1 MSEVLNDEITSKN
14 DISKDG
20 LESLSNKEKEYS
32 QQNESFESQNSS
44 TYDSNNN
51 DIGNYQGIKSDIIE
65 KNECSDD
72 SFENNQTQKRKHS
85 APSETEKFFLN
96 FMKIERETRGA
107 YFNKLL
113 LKGFLNLE
121 NRESNM
127 KTNRIFIFDW
137 DDTLLCTT
145 VLSPGGYFDDNRVIL
160 PGRLKKIKHLE
171 SLVKKLLT
179 IATEKGDTYIITNSE
194 QGWVEYSCKRFF
206 PNVYDLL
213 SKIKIISARALY
225 EKKYPNNYKT
235 WKNMAFND
243 IIKNY
248 DLNIPSNVICMGD
261 STYEMEAAHALS
273 NKFQDGFIKAIKF
286 KELPRVDELIS
297 QLNLILEKFD
307 FIYSACKNWTITIDK
322 KRKNSNV

>member
-1 MSEVLNDEITSKN
+1 MSEALNDENNSKN
-14 DISKDG
+14 DIIKDDIETI
-20 LESLSNKEKEYS
+20 LNKEKEGKGRK
-32 QQNESFESQNSS
+32 ESFESQNSS
-44 TYDSNNN
+44 TSDSN
-51 DIGNYQGIKSDIIE
+51 DLGNYQGIKSDIIV
-65 KNECSDD
+65 KNECDD
-72 SFENNQTQKRKHS
+72 ESFEDNQTQKRKHS

-121 NRESNM
+121 SRDNIM

-145 VLSPGGYFDDNRVIL
+145 VLSPGGYFDDSRVIL
-160 PGRLKKIKHLE
+160 PGKLKKIKHLE
-171 SLVKKLLT
+171 SLVQKLLT
-179 IATEKGDTYIITNSE
+179 NATEKGDTYIITNSE

-206 PNVYDLL
+206 PNVYNLL

-225 EKKYPNNYKT
+225 DKKYPNNYKT

-248 DLNIPSNVICMGD
+248 DLCLPSNIICMGD
-261 STYEMEAAHALS
+261 STYEMEAAHGLA
-273 NKFQDGFIKAIKF
+273 NKFKDGYIKAIKF
-286 KELPRVDELIS
+286 KELPKVDELIS
-297 QLNLILEKFD
+297 QLNLILDKFD

-322 KRKNSNV
+322 KKKK

>member
-14 DISKDG
+14 NISKDG

-44 TYDSNNN
+44 TSDSNNN
-51 DIGNYQGIKSDIIE
+51 DLGNYQGIKSDIIE

-179 IATEKGDTYIITNSE
+179 NATEKGDTYIITNSE

-322 KRKNSNV
+322 KRKNSNI

>member
-1 MSEVLNDEITSKN
+1 MSEAINDENNSKN
-14 DISKDG
+14 DIIKDDIETI
-20 LESLSNKEKEYS
+20 LNKEKEGKGRK
-32 QQNESFESQNSS
+32 ESFESQNSTTS
-44 TYDSNNN
+44 DSN
-51 DIGNYQGIKSDIIE
+51 DLGNYQGIKSDIIV
-65 KNECSDD
+65 KNECDD
-72 SFENNQTQKRKHS
+72 ESFEDNQTQKRKHS

-121 NRESNM
+121 SRDNIM

-145 VLSPGGYFDDNRVIL
+145 VLSPGGYFDDSRVIL
-160 PGRLKKIKHLE
+160 PGKLKKIKHLE
-171 SLVKKLLT
+171 SLVQKLLT
-179 IATEKGDTYIITNSE
+179 NATEKGDTYIITNSE

-206 PNVYDLL
+206 PNVYNLL

-225 EKKYPNNYKT
+225 DKKYPNNYKT

-248 DLNIPSNVICMGD
+248 DLCLPSNIICMGD
-261 STYEMEAAHALS
+261 STYEMEAAHGLA
-273 NKFQDGFIKAIKF
+273 NKFKDGYIKAIKF
-286 KELPRVDELIS
+286 KELPKVDELIS
-297 QLNLILEKFD
+297 QLNLILDKFD

-322 KRKNSNV
+322 KKKK

>member
-14 DISKDG
+14 NISKDG

-44 TYDSNNN
+44 TSDSNNN
-51 DIGNYQGIKSDIIE
+51 DLGNYQGIKSDIIE

-145 VLSPGGYFDDNRVIL
+145 VLSPGGYFDDSRVIL

-179 IATEKGDTYIITNSE
+179 NATEKGDTYIITNSE

-235 WKNMAFND
+235 WKNMAFNN
-243 IIKNY
+243 IIKKY
-248 DLNIPSNVICMGD
+248 ELNIPSNIICMGD

>member
-145 VLSPGGYFDDNRVIL
+145 VLSPGGYFDDSRVIL

-273 NKFQDGFIKAIKF
+273 NKFRDGFIKAIKF

>member
-1 MSEVLNDEITSKN
+1 MSEVLNSEINSKN
-14 DISKDG
+14 DIIKDDI
-20 LESLSNKEKEYS
+20 ETSLSKEKECKDRK
-32 QQNESFESQNSS
+32 ESFESQTS
-44 TYDSNNN
+44 TTTDSN
-51 DIGNYQGIKSDIIE
+51 DSGNYQGIKSDIIV
-65 KNECSDD
+65 KNECDD
-72 SFENNQTQKRKHS
+72 ESFEGNQTQKRKHS

-121 NRESNM
+121 SREKNM
-127 KTNRIFIFDW
+127 KANRIFIFDW

-145 VLSPGGYFDDNRVIL
+145 VLSPGGYFDDSRVIL
-160 PGRLKKIKHLE
+160 PGKLKKIKHLE
-171 SLVKKLLT
+171 SLVQKLLT
-179 IATEKGDTYIITNSE
+179 NATEKGDVYIITNSE
-194 QGWVEYSCKRFF
+194 EGWVEYSCKRFF
-206 PNVYDLL
+206 PNVYNLL

-225 EKKYPNNYKT
+225 DKKYPNNYKT

-248 DLNIPSNVICMGD
+248 NLSLPSNIICMGD
-261 STYEMEAAHALS
+261 SSYEMEAAHGLA
-273 NKFQDGFIKAIKF
+273 NKFKDGYIKAIKF

-297 QLNLILEKFD
+297 QLNLILDKFD

-322 KRKNSNV
+322 KKKK

>member
-1 MSEVLNDEITSKN
+1 MSEAINDENNSKN
-14 DISKDG
+14 DIIKDDIETI
-20 LESLSNKEKEYS
+20 LNKEKEGKGRK
-32 QQNESFESQNSS
+32 ESFESQNSTTS
-44 TYDSNNN
+44 DSN
-51 DIGNYQGIKSDIIE
+51 DLGSYQGIKSDIIV
-65 KNECSDD
+65 KNECDD
-72 SFENNQTQKRKHS
+72 ESFEDNQTQKRKHS

-121 NRESNM
+121 SRDNIM

-145 VLSPGGYFDDNRVIL
+145 VLSPGGYFDDSRVIL
-160 PGRLKKIKHLE
+160 PGKLKKIKHLE
-171 SLVKKLLT
+171 SLVQKLLT
-179 IATEKGDTYIITNSE
+179 NATEKGDTYIITNSE

-206 PNVYDLL
+206 PNVYNLL

-225 EKKYPNNYKT
+225 DKKYPNNYKT

-248 DLNIPSNVICMGD
+248 DLCLPSNIICMGD
-261 STYEMEAAHALS
+261 STYEMEAAHGLA
-273 NKFQDGFIKAIKF
+273 NKFKDGYIKAIKF
-286 KELPRVDELIS
+286 KELPKVDELIS
-297 QLNLILEKFD
+297 QLNLILDKFD

-322 KRKNSNV
+322 KKKK

>member
-1 MSEVLNDEITSKN
+1 MSEAINDENNSKN
-14 DISKDG
+14 DIIKDDIETI
-20 LESLSNKEKEYS
+20 LNKEKEGKERK
-32 QQNESFESQNSS
+32 ESFESQNSS
-44 TYDSNNN
+44 TSDSN
-51 DIGNYQGIKSDIIE
+51 DLGNYQGIKSDIIV
-65 KNECSDD
+65 KNECDD
-72 SFENNQTQKRKHS
+72 ESFEDNQTQKRKHS

-96 FMKIERETRGA
+96 FLKIERETRGA

-121 NRESNM
+121 SRDNIM

-145 VLSPGGYFDDNRVIL
+145 VLSPGGYFDDSRVIL
-160 PGRLKKIKHLE
+160 PGKLKKIKHLE
-171 SLVKKLLT
+171 SLVQKLLT
-179 IATEKGDTYIITNSE
+179 NATEKGDTYIITNSE

-206 PNVYDLL
+206 PNVYNLL

-225 EKKYPNNYKT
+225 DKKYPNNYKT

-248 DLNIPSNVICMGD
+248 DLCLPSNIICMGD
-261 STYEMEAAHALS
+261 STYEMEAAHGLA
-273 NKFQDGFIKAIKF
+273 NKFKDGYIKAIKF
-286 KELPRVDELIS
+286 KELPKVDELIS
-297 QLNLILEKFD
+297 QLNLILDKFD

-322 KRKNSNV
+322 KKKK

>member
-1 MSEVLNDEITSKN
+1 MSKVLNDEITSKN
-14 DISKDG
+14 NISKDG

-44 TYDSNNN
+44 TSDSNNN
-51 DIGNYQGIKSDIIE
+51 DLGNYQGIKSDIIE

-179 IATEKGDTYIITNSE
+179 NATEKGDTYIITNSE

-322 KRKNSNV
+322 KRKNSNI

>member
-1 MSEVLNDEITSKN
+1 MSEAINDENNSKN
-14 DISKDG
+14 DIIKDDIETI
-20 LESLSNKEKEYS
+20 LNKEKEGKERK
-32 QQNESFESQNSS
+32 ESFESQNSTTS
-44 TYDSNNN
+44 DSN
-51 DIGNYQGIKSDIIE
+51 DLGNYQGIKSDIIV
-65 KNECSDD
+65 KNECDD
-72 SFENNQTQKRKHS
+72 ESFEDNQTQKRKHS

-121 NRESNM
+121 SRDNIM

-145 VLSPGGYFDDNRVIL
+145 VLSPGGYFDDSRVIL
-160 PGRLKKIKHLE
+160 PGKLKKIKHLE
-171 SLVKKLLT
+171 SLVQKLLT
-179 IATEKGDTYIITNSE
+179 NAMEKGDTYIITNSE

-206 PNVYDLL
+206 PNVYNLL

-225 EKKYPNNYKT
+225 DKKYPNNYKT

-248 DLNIPSNVICMGD
+248 DLCLPSNIICMGD
-261 STYEMEAAHALS
+261 STYEMEAAHGLA
-273 NKFQDGFIKAIKF
+273 NKFKDGYIKAIKF
-286 KELPRVDELIS
+286 KELPKVDELIS
-297 QLNLILEKFD
+297 QLNLILDKFD

-322 KRKNSNV
+322 KKKK

>member
-1 MSEVLNDEITSKN
+1 MSEAINDENNSKN
-14 DISKDG
+14 DIIKDDIETI
-20 LESLSNKEKEYS
+20 LNKEKEGKERK
-32 QQNESFESQNSS
+32 ESFESQNSTTS
-44 TYDSNNN
+44 DSN
-51 DIGNYQGIKSDIIE
+51 DLGSYQGIKSDIIV
-65 KNECSDD
+65 KNECDD
-72 SFENNQTQKRKHS
+72 ESFEDNQTQKRKHS

-121 NRESNM
+121 SRDNIM

-145 VLSPGGYFDDNRVIL
+145 VLSPGGYFDDSRVIL
-160 PGRLKKIKHLE
+160 PGKLKKIKHLE
-171 SLVKKLLT
+171 SLVQKLLT
-179 IATEKGDTYIITNSE
+179 NATEKGDTYIITNSE

-206 PNVYDLL
+206 PNVYNLL

-225 EKKYPNNYKT
+225 DKKYPNNYKT
-235 WKNMAFND
+235 WKNMAFNE

-248 DLNIPSNVICMGD
+248 DLCLPSNIICMGD
-261 STYEMEAAHALS
+261 STYEMEAAHGLA
-273 NKFQDGFIKAIKF
+273 NKFKDGYIKAIKF
-286 KELPRVDELIS
+286 KELPKVDELIS
-297 QLNLILEKFD
+297 QLNLILDKFD

-322 KRKNSNV
+322 KKKK

>member
-1 MSEVLNDEITSKN
+1 MSEVLNAEITSKN

-44 TYDSNNN
+44 TSDSNNN
-51 DIGNYQGIKSDIIE
+51 DLGNYQGIKSDIIE

-179 IATEKGDTYIITNSE
+179 NATEKGDTYIITNSE

>member
-1 MSEVLNDEITSKN
+1 MSKVLNAEITSKN

-44 TYDSNNN
+44 TSDSNNN
-51 DIGNYQGIKSDIIE
+51 DLGNYQGIKSDIIE

-179 IATEKGDTYIITNSE
+179 NATEKGDTYIITNSE

>member
-14 DISKDG
+14 NISKDG

-44 TYDSNNN
+44 TSDSNNN
-51 DIGNYQGIKSDIIE
+51 DLGNYQGIKSDIIE

-179 IATEKGDTYIITNSE
+179 NATEKGDTYIITNSE

>member
-1 MSEVLNDEITSKN
+1 MSEALNDENNSKN
-14 DISKDG
+14 DIIKDDIETI
-20 LESLSNKEKEYS
+20 LNKEKEGKGRK
-32 QQNESFESQNSS
+32 ESFESQNSTTS
-44 TYDSNNN
+44 DSN
-51 DIGNYQGIKSDIIE
+51 DLGSYQGIKSDIIV
-65 KNECSDD
+65 KNECDD
-72 SFENNQTQKRKHS
+72 ESFEDNQTQKRKHS

-121 NRESNM
+121 SRDNIM

-145 VLSPGGYFDDNRVIL
+145 VLSPGGYFDDSRVIL
-160 PGRLKKIKHLE
+160 PGKLKKIKRLE
-171 SLVKKLLT
+171 SLVQKLLT
-179 IATEKGDTYIITNSE
+179 NATEKGDTYIITNSE

-206 PNVYDLL
+206 PNVYNLL

-225 EKKYPNNYKT
+225 DKKYPNNYKT

-248 DLNIPSNVICMGD
+248 DLCLPSNIICMGD
-261 STYEMEAAHALS
+261 STYEMEAAHGLA
-273 NKFQDGFIKAIKF
+273 NKFKDGYIKAIKF
-286 KELPRVDELIS
+286 KELPKVDELIS
-297 QLNLILEKFD
+297 QLNLILDKFD

-322 KRKNSNV
+322 KKKK

>member
-1 MSEVLNDEITSKN
+1 MSEVLNDEINSKN
-14 DISKDG
+14 NISKDG

-44 TYDSNNN
+44 TSDSNNN
-51 DIGNYQGIKSDIIE
+51 DLGNYQGIKSDIIE

-160 PGRLKKIKHLE
+160 PGRLKKIKHLFPYQ
-171 SLVKKLLT
+171 LKLL
-179 IATEKGDTYIITNSE
+179 
-194 QGWVEYSCKRFF
+194 
-206 PNVYDLL
+206 
-213 SKIKIISARALY
+213 
-225 EKKYPNNYKT
+225 
-235 WKNMAFND
+235 
-243 IIKNY
+243 
-248 DLNIPSNVICMGD
+248 
-261 STYEMEAAHALS
+261 
-273 NKFQDGFIKAIKF
+273 
-286 KELPRVDELIS
+286 
-297 QLNLILEKFD
+297 
-307 FIYSACKNWTITIDK
+307 
-322 KRKNSNV
+322 

>member
-1 MSEVLNDEITSKN
+1 MSEAINDENNSKN
-14 DISKDG
+14 DIIKDDIETI
-20 LESLSNKEKEYS
+20 LNKEKEGKERK
-32 QQNESFESQNSS
+32 ESFESQNSTTS
-44 TYDSNNN
+44 DSN
-51 DIGNYQGIKSDIIE
+51 DLGSYQGIKSDIIV
-65 KNECSDD
+65 KNECDD
-72 SFENNQTQKRKHS
+72 ESFEDNQTQKRKHS

-121 NRESNM
+121 SRDNIM

-145 VLSPGGYFDDNRVIL
+145 VLSPGGYFDDSRVIL
-160 PGRLKKIKHLE
+160 PGKLKKIKHLE
-171 SLVKKLLT
+171 SLVQKLLT
-179 IATEKGDTYIITNSE
+179 NATEKGDTYIITNSE

-206 PNVYDLL
+206 PNVYNLL

-225 EKKYPNNYKT
+225 DKKYPNNYKT

-248 DLNIPSNVICMGD
+248 DLSLPSNIICMGD
-261 STYEMEAAHALS
+261 STYEMEAAHGLA
-273 NKFQDGFIKAIKF
+273 NKFKDGYIKAIKF
-286 KELPRVDELIS
+286 KELPKVDELIS
-297 QLNLILEKFD
+297 QLNLILDKFD

-322 KRKNSNV
+322 KKKK

>member
-1 MSEVLNDEITSKN
+1 MSEAINDENNSKN
-14 DISKDG
+14 DIIKDDIETI
-20 LESLSNKEKEYS
+20 LNKEKEGKGRK
-32 QQNESFESQNSS
+32 ESFESQNSTTS
-44 TYDSNNN
+44 DSN
-51 DIGNYQGIKSDIIE
+51 DLGSYQGIKSDIIV
-65 KNECSDD
+65 KNECDD
-72 SFENNQTQKRKHS
+72 ESFEDNQTQKRKHS

-121 NRESNM
+121 SRDNIM

-145 VLSPGGYFDDNRVIL
+145 VLSPGGYFDDSRVIL
-160 PGRLKKIKHLE
+160 PGKLKKIKHLE
-171 SLVKKLLT
+171 SLVQKLLT
-179 IATEKGDTYIITNSE
+179 NATEKGDTYIITNSE

-206 PNVYDLL
+206 PNVYNLL

-225 EKKYPNNYKT
+225 DKKYPNNYKT

-248 DLNIPSNVICMGD
+248 DLSLPSNIICMGD
-261 STYEMEAAHALS
+261 STYEMEAAHGLA
-273 NKFQDGFIKAIKF
+273 NKFKDGYIKAIKF
-286 KELPRVDELIS
+286 KELPKVDELIS
-297 QLNLILEKFD
+297 QLNLILDKFN

-322 KRKNSNV
+322 KKKK

>member
-14 DISKDG
+14 NISKDG

-44 TYDSNNN
+44 TSDSNNN
-51 DIGNYQGIKSDIIE
+51 DLGNYQGIKSDIIE

-96 FMKIERETRGA
+96 FMKFERETRGA

-179 IATEKGDTYIITNSE
+179 NATEKGDTYIITNSE